1 MVQRSIG
8 FQMGNLVFSIS
19 ACVGGLG
26 FAFYR
31 GPIFA
36 LACLGYVPVF
46 ALILSTLGL
55 IVKKTMVDRLNAVKG
70 LGGVVAETF
79 SAIKVV
85 VAFGGEELEMK
96 KMDGWISKTEK
107 IGKK

>member
-1 MVQRSIG
+1 
-8 FQMGNLVFSIS
+8 MGNLVFSIS
-19 ACVGGLG
+19 ACIGGIA

-36 LACLGYVPVF
+36 LCCLGYVPVF
-46 ALILSTLGL
+46 AIILSTLGL
-55 IVKKTMVDRLNAVKG
+55 VVKKSMIERVEAVKG

-85 VAFGGEELEMK
+85 VAFGGEELERK
-96 KMDGWISKTEK
+96 KMETWIGRTEK
-107 IGKK
+107 VGKR